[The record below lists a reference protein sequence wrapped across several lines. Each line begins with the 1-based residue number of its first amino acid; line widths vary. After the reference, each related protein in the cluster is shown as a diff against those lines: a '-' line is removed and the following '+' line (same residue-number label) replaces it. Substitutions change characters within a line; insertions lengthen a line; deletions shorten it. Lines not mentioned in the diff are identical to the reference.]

1 MLISRPLLILI
12 FILCSFEARA
22 NFDFNSNCINAYL
35 NILSLKLNTART
47 LISTEKK
54 RNPDNSIPY
63 LLDNYVDYFTLL
75 TTENKADFERLKSN
89 RAIRLSR
96 IEGDDKRS
104 PYYLFAQA
112 EINLQCALIRG
123 RFQEYFTSAIEIN
136 RAFNLLEENA
146 KKFPSFLP
154 NQKNLGMINV
164 ILGSVPDGMRKAM
177 STFGIRGNT
186 ANGVRML
193 ENLVVKLPQSP
204 YSHFYNEAV
213 FYLAYIQTDILN
225 NASVYNRIIA
235 NTQEIDSE
243 SLLRTY
249 IRSYAGMKMAHN
261 QDAINVLATK
271 PTGTEYQPYP
281 YLDYLMGIAKVHLLD
296 NSASGYL
303 HSYLKNY
310 RGINF
315 VKDTYLNLAWLELLK
330 GNVKGY
336 RSYIAQLKTKGYA
349 LHEKDKQALVEAN
362 DPMPDINLLK
372 ARLLFDGGYYDRAL
386 VQIDD
391 KKMND
396 FKILRDKIEYCYRLG
411 RIYDEISKDEF
422 ALKFYQFAIDMGKN
436 ERYYFA
442 SNAALRMAAVY
453 EKKRDLPKAGQFYN
467 KALNMRGH
475 DYENSIENKA
485 KEGLTRTGN

>member
-1 MLISRPLLILI
+1 MVVLRLFLILLL
-12 FILCSFEARA
+12 ILCSFGARA
-22 NFDFNSNCINAYL
+22 NFDFNSNCIKAYRS
-35 NILSLKLNTART
+35 ILSLKLNAARV
-47 LISTEKK
+47 LISNEKK

-75 TTENKADFERLKSN
+75 TTESKADFERLKNNKAS
-89 RAIRLSR
+89 RLSR
-96 IEGDDKRS
+96 MEKDDKSS

-112 EINLQCALIRG
+112 EINLQWALTRG

-136 RAFNLLEENA
+136 RAFNLLQENS

-154 NQKNLGMINV
+154 NQKNLGMINA
-164 ILGSVPDGMRKAM
+164 ILGSVPDGMKRAM

-186 ANGVRML
+186 ANGLRIL
-193 ENLVVKLPQSP
+193 ENLVLKLPQSS
-204 YSHFYNEAV
+204 YSHFYDEAV

-225 NASVYNRIIA
+225 NASSYNKIIA
-235 NTQEIDSE
+235 NTQEIDPE

-261 QDAINVLATK
+261 QDAVNVLAKK
-271 PTGTEYQPYP
+271 PSGPEYQPYP
-281 YLDYLMGIAKVHLLD
+281 YLDYLMGIAKVHFLD
-296 NSASGYL
+296 NGASGYL

-330 GNVKGY
+330 GNVNGY
-336 RSYIAQLKTKGYA
+336 HSYIGQLKTRGYA
-349 LHEKDKQALVEAN
+349 LHEKDKQALIEAN
-362 DPMPDINLLK
+362 DPIPDISLLK
-372 ARLLFDGGYYDRAL
+372 ARLLFDGGYYERAL
-386 VQIDD
+386 RQIDD
-391 KKMND
+391 KKMDD

-422 ALKFYQFAIDMGKN
+422 ALKFYQFAIDLGRD

-453 EKKRDLPKAGQFYN
+453 EKKKDLVRARQFYN
-467 KALNMRGH
+467 TALNMRGH

-485 KEGLTRTGN
+485 KEGLKRVN